1 VADYMMR
8 AMAAGLRWPES
19 AELTETELEARLFLT
34 EHIPS
39 SVHRP
44 PPDCEYIYDQLRRYR
59 NVNLMLTQ
67 LWLEYK

>member
-1 VADYMMR
+1 M
-8 AMAAGLRWPES
+8 
-19 AELTETELEARLFLT
+19 
-34 EHIPS
+34 I

-67 LWLEYK
+67 LWLEYKEKHPEG